1 MEIYRMKLFR
11 FGQPDHE
18 KPAVLVDGRRLDV
31 SEFGED
37 YNEPFF
43 AADGVACLLPGTQE
57 GQQSASLEAAGS
69 ADYLF
74 YRMPVWS
81 LLRSN

>member
-37 YNEPFF
+37 YNE
-43 AADGVACLLPGTQE
+43 AILCGG
-57 GQQSASLEAAGS
+57 
-69 ADYLF
+69 
-74 YRMPVWS
+74 
-81 LLRSN
+81 RSGAPAETVTETSHRLSGCRQG